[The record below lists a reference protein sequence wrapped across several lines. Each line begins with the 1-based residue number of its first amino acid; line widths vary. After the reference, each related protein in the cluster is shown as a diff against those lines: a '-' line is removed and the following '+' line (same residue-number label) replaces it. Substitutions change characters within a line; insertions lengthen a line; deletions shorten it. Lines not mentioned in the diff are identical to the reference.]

1 MPYGRLRKVAKF
13 SIIVGFAFLCI
24 GVVLFL
30 SSDSGTKPEKVGTVF
45 MMYSSIFLG
54 IGFTALI
61 ALKTP

>member
-1 MPYGRLRKVAKF
+1 MSYGRLRKVAKF

-24 GVVLFL
+24 GVILFL
-30 SSDSGTKPEKVGTVF
+30 NSEAGARSEKVGTVF

-54 IGFTALI
+54 IGFTALV